1 MARVRTFVSIPLAD
15 NIDNTGTFCNIKFGI
30 VNACS
35 VANKTTIL
43 SNYIHSEALDVFVIT
58 ETWHENAE
66 SVALRRIAPPDI
78 DYIEAARPIL
88 ERSNVCTESFVN
100 HGGIAIVFKRLFKHQ
115 MKVAG
120 HHSDFV

>member
-1 MARVRTFVSIPLAD
+1 MSKIKCTDNTD
-15 NIDNTGTFCNIKFGI
+15 NIDNTGTFCNTKFGI

-35 VANKTTIL
+35 VANKTAIL

-66 SVALRRIAPPDI
+66 SVALRRIAPPDFAYI
-78 DYIEAARPIL
+78 DYIMEC
-88 ERSNVCTESFVN
+88 SNVCIESFVN